1 MSTRTDIVAEEE
13 ERLNKEFYGDNP
25 LKTNKTIEE
34 FDVTTV
40 PVSPGKKLLYYA
52 GSPGRYIKK
61 QIRPGSVK
69 SSIFS
74 LVIICLGA
82 GTLTI
87 PYTFFELGFLGGFLA
102 ITFGGLISIFA
113 GWMLAHACEKTNA
126 SCFEEI
132 AMVSFGKK
140 AQIATSFC
148 MIACNAGFTISY

>member
-1 MSTRTDIVAEEE
+1 LIIQKVNDSDYKNSIDTTRNSGVAAEEE
-13 ERLNKEFYGDNP
+13 RMKLEFYGN
-25 LKTNKTIEE
+25 NKSKSPEME
-34 FDVTTV
+34 KAEL
-40 PVSPGKKLLYYA
+40 PPMSPGKKMLYYA
-52 GSPGRYIKK
+52 GSPGRYVKK

-102 ITFGGLISIFA
+102 ISFGGLISVFA

-126 SCFEEI
+126 TCYEEV
-132 AMVSFGKK
+132 AMVSFGKR
-140 AQIATSFC
+140 A
-148 MIACNAGFTISY
+148 